1 MTSFTDSQGRTWVLT
16 VNVDAIRRVR
26 QLTDV
31 DLLEV
36 VGGKLLE
43 QLAEDPVLLCDVL
56 FALCKPEADAKQV
69 SDEDFGRAMAGD
81 TIEQATTA
89 LLEALA
95 DFFPGRK
102 GELLKQAAAKLDQLQ
117 ARVLDHAGERLTSGE
132 LETQI
137 EAMLAQPT
145 ESVPGSLST
154 LPGASSASTP
164 GP

>member
-69 SDEDFGRAMAGD
+69 SDEDFGRSMAGD
-81 TIEQATTA
+81 VIEQATGA

-117 ARVLDHAGERLTSGE
+117 AKVLDHAEAKLTSGE
-132 LETQI
+132 LEAQV
-137 EAMLAQPT
+137 EAMLS
-145 ESVPGSLST
+145 EHERSGGSSISA
-154 LPGASSASTP
+154 PASSASTP
-164 GP
+164 VP